1 MSRLVTAY
9 DHQIPEHHFRVPDP
23 SPTVRLRPSTRSLVM
38 TLRLLRRKLR
48 RSASSFGRSMWSGRW
63 TGSGFH
69 AGAATATRSGF
80 SYSAYGD
87 LSTDEEYDFA
97 TSVEDQSR
105 SAPKALVALINPNG
119 ASLDLIARA
128 TSAQEMDFLEFQNLG
143 EFVRFLKQGNSCD
156 LVLLDCDSIRAGAA
170 ELKETAPAGISHSG
184 LVPAASSEEVR
195 SMKASMSMALPGTG
209 SAAAEDG
216 AGRPEPRIAQLG
228 PLVLDFRTSS
238 ATWKGH
244 RLDLTVT
251 QFNIVHLLARR
262 AGENLTYRQIY
273 DVVHKPGFHAGDG
286 EDGYQTNVRSLI
298 KRVRQ
303 QFKAVDESFAE
314 IENHRGVGYRW
325 RHSGALEE
333 PVAPEDLG
341 DIAFGADA
349 TDRSVSRWTK
359 LAKAMSRPRP
369 AQATA
374 PVVADQAAPNL
385 DSSDSC

>member
-23 SPTVRLRPSTRSLVM
+23 TPSVRLRPSTRSLVM

-63 TGSGFH
+63 TGSGSR
-69 AGAATATRSGF
+69 AGATTATRSGF

-87 LSTDEEYDFA
+87 LSTEEEYDFA
-97 TSVEDQSR
+97 SSVEDRSR
-105 SAPKALVALINPNG
+105 SAPKALVALVNPNG
-119 ASLDLIARA
+119 TSLDLVARA
-128 TSAQEMDFLEFQNLG
+128 TSAREMDFLEFRNLD
-143 EFVRFLKQGNSCD
+143 EFFRFLRQGNSCD
-156 LVLLDCDSIRAGAA
+156 LVLLDCESIRAGTAGLKDNVPA
-170 ELKETAPAGISHSG
+170 EFSPAGLAAAAPSG
-184 LVPAASSEEVR
+184 DAFP
-195 SMKASMSMALPGTG
+195 MSMAVPDA
-209 SAAAEDG
+209 SPEAAEDD
-216 AGRPEPRIAQLG
+216 AGRPEPRIVQLG
-228 PLVLDFRTSS
+228 PLVLDFRTST

-262 AGENLTYRQIY
+262 AGENLTYREIY

-303 QFKAVDESFAE
+303 QFKAVDESFTE

-325 RHSGALEE
+325 RHSDACEE
-333 PVAPEDLG
+333 PVAFEAKG
-341 DIAFGADA
+341 DAACGIGAADQGA
-349 TDRSVSRWTK
+349 SRWMK
-359 LAKAMSRPRP
+359 LANAMSLPRS
-369 AQATA
+369 ASSTAT
-374 PVVADQAAPNL
+374 VVADSAVPDL
-385 DSSDSC
+385 DSSESC

>member
-1 MSRLVTAY
+1 
-9 DHQIPEHHFRVPDP
+9 
-23 SPTVRLRPSTRSLVM
+23 
-38 TLRLLRRKLR
+38 
-48 RSASSFGRSMWSGRW
+48 MWSGRW
-63 TGSGFH
+63 RIGSGFH
-69 AGAATATRSGF
+69 AGAASVTGSGF

-87 LSTDEEYDFA
+87 LSTEEDYDFT

-105 SAPKALVALINPNG
+105 SAPKALVALVNPKG
-119 ASLDLIARA
+119 ASLDLITRA
-128 TSAQEMDFLEFQNLG
+128 TSTQEMDFLEFQNLD
-143 EFVRFLKQGNSCD
+143 EFVRFLRQGNSCD
-156 LVLLDCDSIRAGAA
+156 LVLLDCDSIRAGATG
-170 ELKETAPAGISHSG
+170 LKEDVPTAISHAG
-184 LVPAASSEEVR
+184 VVATASSQEVN
-195 SMKASMSMALPGTG
+195 SMKTSMPMALPDTG
-209 SAAAEDG
+209 SEAAEDS

-228 PLVLDFRTSS
+228 SLVLDFRTSS

-262 AGENLTYRQIY
+262 AGENLTYRQVY

-333 PVAPEDLG
+333 PVASEDLG
-341 DIAFGADA
+341 DISFGANA
-349 TDRSVSRWTK
+349 TDRAASRWTK
-359 LAKAMSRPRP
+359 LANAMSRLRP

-374 PVVADQAAPNL
+374 PIVADQAAPSL